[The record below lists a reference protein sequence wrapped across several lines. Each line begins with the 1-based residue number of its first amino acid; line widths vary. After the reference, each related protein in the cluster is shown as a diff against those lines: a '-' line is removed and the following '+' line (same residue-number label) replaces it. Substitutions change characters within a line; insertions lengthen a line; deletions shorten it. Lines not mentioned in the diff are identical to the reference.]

1 MSNQDIYKKIK
12 DRIVKLEYEPGVI
25 LNEQDLAK
33 EFEVSRTPIRT
44 VFKRL
49 EDVGLLKIIPRY
61 GAQVTQIDFHKM
73 RYLFEMTR
81 VLDPLATKL
90 SVSNISKEEISE
102 LKDIIKKLKSL
113 TDIRDYQDAISYDED
128 FHIIVTRNS
137 NNPWLISELTR
148 LHLHSERLWHY
159 CNESFDDMS
168 IFTRTFDLIVDAIER
183 GSEEDAEKYAR
194 EHIDEFVEHIKGVI
208 L

>member
-1 MSNQDIYKKIK
+1 MRNLNIYEQIK
-12 DRIVKLEYEPGVI
+12 QRIVKLKYDPGII

-33 EFEVSRTPIRT
+33 EFAVSRTPIRT

-73 RYLFEMTR
+73 RYLFEITR

-90 SVSNISKEEISE
+90 SVKNISEEDISK
-102 LKDIIKKLKSL
+102 LKNIIQKLKSL
-113 TDIRDYQDAISYDED
+113 TDIKDYQDAISYDEE

-168 IFTRTFDLIVDAIER
+168 IFTRTFELIVDAIER
-183 GSEEDAEKYAR
+183 RNEEEAEKYAR